1 MIQVKM
7 KVRVTGYLTF
17 RSLIGAGRLVE
28 AHELSLGDLIEKLA
42 TELGQAF
49 TRVIYDQETGQ
60 INRYSA
66 ILVNGCHHTHLPDGL
81 ETALKDGDEIAIFPP
96 MAGG

>member
-1 MIQVKM
+1 M

-17 RSLIGAGRLVE
+17 RLLIGVERQFEADEVSLQGLIDRL
-28 AHELSLGDLIEKLA
+28 AA
-42 TELGQAF
+42 ELGEAF

-60 INRYSA
+60 VNRYSA

-81 ETALKDGDEIAIFPP
+81 DTDLKDGDEVALFPP